1 MAHTANID
9 GGMHMQI
16 IAIANQK
23 GGTGKSTTAAA
34 LSQAAAADGKK
45 TLAIDLDPQGNLSFD
60 LAADPQQGTSFDLL
74 GGKPAAQL
82 IQHSPTGP
90 DVIPADLRNLSIT
103 SSRGSARRLQT
114 ALQTIRGAYDIIIID
129 TPPTPGELQY
139 NALQAATQLIIP
151 LQAEMHSLQGLYLIA
166 EAAESFRES
175 NTALIV
181 SGIVI
186 TQHNDRSSLARQMK
200 ENIISEAAGLN
211 IPYLGAI
218 RAAVAIREAQAL
230 QVNLYEY
237 APKSKPALDYLDIY
251 RKLI

>member
-1 MAHTANID
+1 MVIVSAT
-9 GGMHMQI
+9 
-16 IAIANQK
+16 QK
-23 GGTGKSTTAAA
+23 GGVGKTTAAA
-34 LSQAAAADGKK
+34 VLAQAAAHNGARV
-45 TLAIDLDPQGNLSFD
+45 LAIDIDPQANLSFA
-60 LAADPQQGTSFDLL
+60 LGAKITRQGGNSYKLL
-74 GGKPAAQL
+74 TGEPATDQ
-82 IQHSPTGP
+82 IQTTEQEI
-90 DVIPADLRNLSIT
+90 DVIPANPALATIT
-103 SSRGSARRLQT
+103 SGKGTYRRLQE
-114 ALQTIRGAYDIIIID
+114 AIKVIREQYDIITID
-129 TPPTPGELQY
+129 TPPAAGELQY
-139 NALQAATQLIIP
+139 NALQAADRLIIP
-151 LQAEMHSLQGLYLIA
+151 LLADSYSLQGLYLIA